1 MFAPSSSSVILQH
14 GPDIR
19 HCLSLS
25 THPHLQAKS
34 KSRQQSYHKLV
45 KKTAKKD
52 EVKGLSLEAAK
63 ARLGNFVLAFDDA
76 KLRFEAAGG
85 KQILDG
91 FTYEFERGDRVGIVG
106 PNGVGKRCVRCLV

>member
-1 MFAPSSSSVILQH
+1 M
-14 GPDIR
+14 
-19 HCLSLS
+19 
-25 THPHLQAKS
+25 
-34 KSRQQSYHKLV
+34 

-52 EVKGLSLEAAK
+52 EAKGLSLEAAK

-106 PNGVGKRCVRCLV
+106 PNGVGKRCVLAGLVRWGVCLIVLMRTHHK